1 MHKGIGMDSL
11 RVEVVYALADA
22 QDVVVLDLAEG
33 AVARMAVSDS
43 GLLARHGLAIADLQ
57 LGMFGNRIA
66 PEQRLREGDRV
77 EILRTLASVP
87 NEARRGRA
95 RRNRPR

>member
-1 MHKGIGMDSL
+1 MDNL

-22 QDVVVLDLAEG
+22 QDVVVLDLADG
-33 AVARMAVSDS
+33 AIARTAVSDS
-43 GLLARHGLAIADLQ
+43 GLLTRRGLAIEELQ
-57 LGMFGNRIA
+57 LGIFGKRIA

-77 EILRTLASVP
+77 EILRTLATAP

-95 RRNRPR
+95 RARRNRLR